1 MVAMADTAS
10 TPAPAPTAATRVA
23 EVREGI
29 AARFDLSDRRNLAGL
44 GVFLFCAG
52 IVVGAKL
59 MRGAAT
65 SVSNVRSIADGKG
78 QPQPG
83 TPPSTTLHEHPG
95 QPCAGCREREIQD
108 GRRIAEQAAAAA
120 ARRAAANAQG
130 PSDADVDAA
139 ERAAAG
145 DRQLQGVD
153 GLKTFSAYAESTL
166 DEALVT
172 QGDSSVPEG

>member
-1 MVAMADTAS
+1 
-10 TPAPAPTAATRVA
+10 VA
-23 EVREGI
+23 EVRQGI

-59 MRGAAT
+59 MKGAAT
-65 SVSNVRSIADGKG
+65 SVGNVRAIADGQG
-78 QPQPG
+78 QPVYGPG
-83 TPPSTTLHEHPG
+83 PSQHMHPAD
-95 QPCAGCREREIQD
+95 QPCAGCREREIQQ
-108 GRRIAEQAAAAA
+108 GRQIAAQAAAEA

-130 PSDADVDAA
+130 PTEADVDAA

-145 DRQLQGVD
+145 NRQLDGVD
-153 GLKTFSAYAESTL
+153 GLRTFSAYAESTL
-166 DEALVT
+166 DESLVT